1 MTDEERKVYM
11 KEYRKKNKEII
22 KEQNKEYYE
31 RNKKNILKQQKEH
44 KGQNKETVKNY
55 QKAYR
60 EKNKKNI
67 LKQEKEYRERNK
79 EKRKD
84 YQIAYVKENK
94 EKHNDYAN
102 TRSKKLNNESRIH
115 ATNHKCLWTY
125 EEVCELEKL
134 LKRGKTQREI
144 ARILGRTNA
153 AVKAKIDRIRSD
165 GHNYTEDQK
174 DI

>member
-1 MTDEERKVYM
+1 MPYKDSEKR
-11 KEYRKKNKEII
+11 KEYYQKNKDRIKEYYKKNKEII
-22 KEQNKEYYE
+22 KEQKKEYYE
-31 RNKKNILKQQKEH
+31 Q
-44 KGQNKETVKNY
+44 
-55 QKAYR
+55 
-60 EKNKKNI
+60 
-67 LKQEKEYRERNK
+67 NK

-84 YQIAYVKENK
+84 YQRAYVKENK

-102 TRSKKLNNESRIH
+102 TRSKKLNNKSRIH